1 MSLEESMKA
10 LAESNLKLAAA
21 QEHYAGVIEKFGS
34 LVVASPGAGTAAA
47 TPAAA
52 AETTGKPLTAAQKK
66 KAEKEAA
73 EKAAAD
79 KAAAGGDGFG
89 GDGDGFGDE
98 GGEAGG
104 DEPEVPEKL
113 TGDQVKAKLLEVR
126 DAYGDKAPALKII
139 NDLGYAAIPDVKPA
153 DYKKVWIAAEK
164 AIAAAP

>member
-1 MSLEESMKA
+1 MSLEDSMKA

-21 QEHYAGVIEKFGS
+21 QERYAGVIEKFGS
-34 LVVASPGAGTAAA
+34 LVVASPGAAAA
-47 TPAAA
+47 DTSAKTEAA
-52 AETTGKPLTAAQKK
+52 GKPLTAAQKK
-66 KAEKEAA
+66 KADKAATEAA
-73 EKAAAD
+73 TE
-79 KAAAGGDGFG
+79 AAAGGDGGFG
-89 GDGDGFGDE
+89 DDDGFGNE
-98 GGEAGG
+98 GAGG

>member
-1 MSLEESMKA
+1 MSLEDSMKA

-34 LVVASPGAGTAAA
+34 LVVATNGEAATVA
-47 TPAAA
+47 TPAKEPAA
-52 AETTGKPLTAAQKK
+52 KGGKAGGKGKGSTKADPAPDASAAG
-66 KAEKEAA
+66 
-73 EKAAAD
+73 D
-79 KAAAGGDGFG
+79 GFGGDDAGGDGFG
-89 GDGDGFGDE
+89 GDD
-98 GGEAGG
+98 AG
-104 DEPEVPEKL
+104 EPEVPEKL

>member
-21 QEHYAGVIEKFGS
+21 QERYAGVIEKFGS
-34 LVVASPGAGTAAA
+34 LVVANPGAGTASAA
-47 TPAAA
+47 APA

-73 EKAAAD
+73 EKAAAE

-98 GGEAGG
+98 GGDAGG

>member
-1 MSLEESMKA
+1 MSLEQSMIA

-34 LVVASPGAGTAAA
+34 LVVASPGAGTAA
-47 TPAAA
+47 TPASA

-73 EKAAAD
+73 EKAAAE

-153 DYKKVWIAAEK
+153 DYKKVWVAAEK

>member
-21 QEHYAGVIEKFGS
+21 QEHYAGVIEKFGT
-34 LVVASPGAGTAAA
+34 LVVASPGAGTAA
-47 TPAAA
+47 TPASA

-73 EKAAAD
+73 EKAAAE

>member
-34 LVVASPGAGTAAA
+34 LVVASPGAAAA
-47 TPAAA
+47 DTPTKTEAA
-52 AETTGKPLTAAQKK
+52 GKPLTAAQKK

-73 EKAAAD
+73 D
-79 KAAAGGDGFG
+79 KAAAGGDGGFG
-89 GDGDGFGDE
+89 DDDGFGNE
-98 GGEAGG
+98 GAGG

-113 TGDQVKAKLLEVR
+113 TSDQVKAKLLEVR

-139 NDLGYAAIPDVKPA
+139 NDLGYSAIPDVKPA
-153 DYKKVWIAAEK
+153 DFKKVWIASEK

>member
-1 MSLEESMKA
+1 MSLEQSMIA

-34 LVVASPGAGTAAA
+34 LVVATNGEAA
-47 TPAAA
+47 TVAAPAKEPAAA
-52 AETTGKPLTAAQKK
+52 KGGKGAKGG
-66 KAEKEAA
+66 
-73 EKAAAD
+73 KAAAKAEPAAD
-79 KAAAGGDGFG
+79 AAAAGDGFG
-89 GDGDGFGDE
+89 GDDDGFG
-98 GGEAGG
+98 GGDAGG

>member
-34 LVVASPGAGTAAA
+34 LVVASPGAGTAA

-73 EKAAAD
+73 EKAAAGG
-79 KAAAGGDGFG
+79 GGDGFG

>member
-34 LVVASPGAGTAAA
+34 LVVASPGAGTAA
-47 TPAAA
+47 TPASA

-73 EKAAAD
+73 EKAAAE

>member
-1 MSLEESMKA
+1 MGA
-10 LAESNLKLAAA
+10 N
-21 QEHYAGVIEKFGS
+21 GV
-34 LVVASPGAGTAAA
+34 
-47 TPAAA
+47 
-52 AETTGKPLTAAQKK
+52 
-66 KAEKEAA
+66 
-73 EKAAAD
+73 
-79 KAAAGGDGFG
+79 GGG
-89 GDGDGFGDE
+89 
-98 GGEAGG
+98 GGEAGGG

>member
-1 MSLEESMKA
+1 MSLEQSMLA

-21 QEHYAGVIEKFGS
+21 QEHYASVIEKFGS
-34 LVVASPGAGTAAA
+34 LAVATNGEAATAAPPA
-47 TPAAA
+47 KEPAAA
-52 AETTGKPLTAAQKK
+52 KGGKGAKGG
-66 KAEKEAA
+66 
-73 EKAAAD
+73 KAAAKTEPAAD
-79 KAAAGGDGFG
+79 AAAAGDGFG
-89 GDGDGFGDE
+89 GDDDGFG

>member
-1 MSLEESMKA
+1 MSLEESIKA

-21 QEHYAGVIEKFGS
+21 QEHYASVIEKFGS
-34 LVVASPGAGTAAA
+34 LAVATSGEAATAA
-47 TPAAA
+47 TPAKEPAA
-52 AETTGKPLTAAQKK
+52 AKGGKGAKGG
-66 KAEKEAA
+66 
-73 EKAAAD
+73 KAAAKTEPAAD
-79 KAAAGGDGFG
+79 AAAAGDGFG
-89 GDGDGFGDE
+89 GDDDGFG
-98 GGEAGG
+98 GGGGDG

-113 TGDQVKAKLLEVR
+113 TGDQVKAKLLEAR

>member
-1 MSLEESMKA
+1 MSLEQSMLA

-34 LVVASPGAGTAAA
+34 LVVASAGDAA
-47 TPAAA
+47 PAAA
-52 AETTGKPLTAAQKK
+52 AASTKTDAAPATTGKGKGK
-66 KAEKEAA
+66 GG
-73 EKAAAD
+73 KAAAKTEPAAD
-79 KAAAGGDGFG
+79 AAAAGDGFG
-89 GDGDGFGDE
+89 GDDDGF